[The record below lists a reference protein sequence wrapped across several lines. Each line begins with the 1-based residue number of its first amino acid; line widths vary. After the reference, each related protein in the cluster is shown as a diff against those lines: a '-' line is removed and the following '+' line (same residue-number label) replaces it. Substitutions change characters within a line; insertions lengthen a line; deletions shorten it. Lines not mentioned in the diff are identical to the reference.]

1 MWERVSVR
9 RLAAEERSQAIIKAA
24 LGLFADKGFDAT
36 TTRRLARAA
45 GVSEALLFKH
55 FPTKR
60 ALYRAIL
67 EYKLEEAE
75 QALPLDD
82 SLLAL
87 DDEEFFLRIALHLM
101 RRVDADDAFCRL
113 MLRSA
118 MDGHDL
124 ALRFRQARS
133 GRLLN
138 LMEKKIRMRCQ
149 REGVEPEVDPSLSAR
164 IFSGMILSAML
175 NRRIFREE
183 VMSRTSLKD
192 LSQAMVRVF
201 LQGIESR
208 RASLELTRSRP

>member
-1 MWERVSVR
+1 MTVR

-67 EYKLEEAE
+67 EYKLQEAE
-75 QALPLDD
+75 KALPLDD
-82 SLLAL
+82 SLLSL
-87 DDEEFFLRIALHLM
+87 DDEEFFLHIASHLM

-124 ALRFRQARS
+124 ALRFRRARS
-133 GRLLN
+133 GRLLD
-138 LMEKKIRMRCQ
+138 LMEKKIRMRCE
-149 REGVEPEVDPSLSAR
+149 REGVKPVVDPSLSAR

-183 VMSRTSLKD
+183 VISRTSLKD
-192 LSQAMVRVF
+192 LSQALVRVF
-201 LQGIESR
+201 LQGI
-208 RASLELTRSRP
+208 ASRPQP

>member
-1 MWERVSVR
+1 MTVR

-67 EYKLEEAE
+67 KYKLEEPE

-82 SLLAL
+82 SLLSL
-87 DDEEFFLRIALHLM
+87 DDEEFFLHIASHLM

-124 ALRFRQARS
+124 ALRFRRARS
-133 GRLLN
+133 GRLLD
-138 LMEKKIRMRCQ
+138 LMEKKIRMRCA
-149 REGVEPEVDPSLSAR
+149 REKVKPAVDPSLCAR

-183 VMSRTSLKD
+183 VISRTSLKD
-192 LSQAMVRVF
+192 LSQALVRVF
-201 LQGIESR
+201 LQGI
-208 RASLELTRSRP
+208 ASRPEP

>member
-1 MWERVSVR
+1 MTVR

-67 EYKLEEAE
+67 EYKLQEAE

-82 SLLAL
+82 SLLSL
-87 DDEEFFLRIALHLM
+87 DDEEFFLHIASHLM

-124 ALRFRQARS
+124 ALRFRRARS
-133 GRLLN
+133 GRLLD
-138 LMEKKIRMRCQ
+138 LMEKKIRMRCE
-149 REGVEPEVDPSLSAR
+149 REGVKPVVDPSLSAR

-183 VMSRTSLKD
+183 VISRTSLKD
-192 LSQAMVRVF
+192 LSQALVRVF
-201 LQGIESR
+201 LQGI
-208 RASLELTRSRP
+208 ASRPRP

>member
-138 LMEKKIRMRCQ
+138 LMEK
-149 REGVEPEVDPSLSAR
+149 
-164 IFSGMILSAML
+164 
-175 NRRIFREE
+175 
-183 VMSRTSLKD
+183 
-192 LSQAMVRVF
+192 
-201 LQGIESR
+201 
-208 RASLELTRSRP
+208 

>member
-1 MWERVSVR
+1 MTVR
-9 RLAAEERSQAIIKAA
+9 RLAAEERSQAIVRAA

-36 TTRRLARAA
+36 TTRLLARAA

-87 DDEEFFLRIALHLM
+87 EDEEFFLRIASHLM

-124 ALRFRQARS
+124 ARRFRRARS
-133 GRLLN
+133 GRLLD
-138 LMEKKIRMRCQ
+138 LMEKKIRMRCE
-149 REGVEPEVDPSLSAR
+149 RDGVEPAVDPSLSAR

-183 VMSRTSLKD
+183 VISRTSLKD
-192 LSQAMVRVF
+192 LSQALVRVF
-201 LQGIESR
+201 LQGIESGR
-208 RASLELTRSRP
+208 RRP

>member
-1 MWERVSVR
+1 MTVR

-67 EYKLEEAE
+67 EYKLQEAE

-82 SLLAL
+82 SLLSL
-87 DDEEFFLRIALHLM
+87 DDEEFFLHIASHLM

-124 ALRFRQARS
+124 ALRFRRARS
-133 GRLLN
+133 GRLLD
-138 LMEKKIRMRCQ
+138 LMEKKIRMRCE
-149 REGVEPEVDPSLSAR
+149 REGVKPVVDPSLSAR

-183 VMSRTSLKD
+183 VISRTSLKD
-192 LSQAMVRVF
+192 LSQALVRVF
-201 LQGIESR
+201 LQGI
-208 RASLELTRSRP
+208 ASRPQP

>member
-1 MWERVSVR
+1 MPVR
-9 RLAAEERSQAIIKAA
+9 RLAGEERSQAIVKAA
-24 LGLFADKGFDAT
+24 LGLFAQQGFDAT

-55 FPTKR
+55 FPSKR

-67 EYKLEEAE
+67 EYKIRDAE

-87 DDEEFFLRIALHLM
+87 EDEAFFLHIACHLM

-124 ALRFRQARS
+124 AQRFRKARS
-133 GRLLN
+133 GRLLD
-138 LMEKKIRMRCQ
+138 LMERKIRLRCA
-149 REGVEPEVDPSLSAR
+149 RLKIRPPVDPPLASR

-183 VMSRTSLKD
+183 VVSRTSLDD
-192 LSQAMVRVF
+192 LARALVQIFLSGMV
-201 LQGIESR
+201 QGGSK
-208 RASLELTRSRP
+208 P